1 MSKTFVLVHGSWH
14 GGWAWDAVARELSK
28 KGHYPHAPTLAGHG
42 PNANR
47 VGITHKDCV
56 DSVTA
61 YIRYHQLTNITLVG
75 HSFGGS
81 VAQKVVEQL
90 PDRINS
96 VVFVDALILAD
107 SQCVFDNLPVE
118 YVAAFNDLASASSD
132 NTMLIPWE
140 IWRDSFMQDAPE
152 SVARSVWEQLTPEP
166 NQVNLEKLDLK
177 RFYSLVVPK
186 SFIYCRQDKALPQG
200 YFHPSMSSRLG
211 VFKLLEMDG
220 GHEVMFTRSAELAE
234 TIIEAS

>member
-152 SVARSVWEQLTPEP
+152 SVARSVWEQLTPA
-166 NQVNLEKLDLK
+166 
-177 RFYSLVVPK
+177 K
-186 SFIYCRQDKALPQG
+186 SGQPRKTGSKAVLLTRRAQELHLLPPRQGTAARL
-200 YFHPSMSSRLG
+200 FPSEH
-211 VFKLLEMDG
+211 VFSP
-220 GHEVMFTRSAELAE
+220 RSFQIA
-234 TIIEAS
+234 